1 MECSHV
7 KGCDLFVQFAL
18 NPALDLWKEHYCFGE
33 HEQCV
38 RYKLSKKG
46 QSLPLTL
53 LPNGKKLDLNRSQSD
68 LGTTA
73 LFNCIEKQRIQMARS
88 IFKTTSLDI
97 NARNVEGTTPL
108 MASIESG
115 SSEMVELML
124 EYNADKKIKNIHGQ
138 TAYDLAVEQG
148 HDDLAKL
155 IAES

>member
-18 NPALDLWKEHYCFGE
+18 NPALDLWKEHYCYGD
-33 HEQCV
+33 HTQCV

-73 LFNCIEKQRIQMARS
+73 LFNCIEKQRIHMARS

-97 NARNVEGTTPL
+97 DSRNVEGTTAL
-108 MASIESG
+108 MAAVESG
-115 SSEMVELML
+115 SAEMVELIL
-124 EYNADKKIKNIHGQ
+124 EYNADKKIQNIHGQ
-138 TAYDLAVEQG
+138 TAYDLAIEQG
-148 HDDLAKL
+148 HDQLAKL
-155 IAES
+155 IAEA

>member
-7 KGCDLFVQFAL
+7 KSCGLFVQFAL

-33 HEQCV
+33 HTKCV

-53 LPNGKKLDLNRSQSD
+53 LPNGNRLDLKRSKSD

-73 LFNCIEKQRIQMARS
+73 LFNCIEKNRIQMARS
-88 IFKTTSLDI
+88 IFKTTNFDI
-97 NARNVEGTTPL
+97 NTCNVEGTTAL
-108 MASIESG
+108 MAAVESG
-115 SSEMVELML
+115 SAEMVELML
-124 EYNADKKIKNIHGQ
+124 EHNADKRIKNIHDQ

-148 HDDLAKL
+148 HSNLAKL

>member
-1 MECSHV
+1 
-7 KGCDLFVQFAL
+7 
-18 NPALDLWKEHYCFGE
+18 
-33 HEQCV
+33 
-38 RYKLSKKG
+38 
-46 QSLPLTL
+46 